1 MAFVDIEGEY
11 PILNIAT
18 VVVLVPVARIRNE
31 GVCIRN
37 NGSDSRAKGTDD
49 RNVCRALLGWGGE
62 AFLRL

>member
-1 MAFVDIEGEY
+1 MVFVDIEGED

-18 VVVLVPVARIRNE
+18 VVPVARIGNE